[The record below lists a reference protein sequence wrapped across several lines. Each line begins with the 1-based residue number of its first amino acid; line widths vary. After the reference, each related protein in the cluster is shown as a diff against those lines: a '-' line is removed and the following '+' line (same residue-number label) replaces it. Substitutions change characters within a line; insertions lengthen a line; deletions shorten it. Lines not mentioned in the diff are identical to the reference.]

1 MTPSDP
7 LHSFDVVS
15 SSPCD
20 HRHERF
26 WKQGW
31 ADAVLSHIKNCPCN
45 PGGRSI
51 FCIHAL
57 YFNREVTPSQYLESL
72 GCSQTTIRIFQVT
85 QIVAALLDTTRRV
98 VEKWNVNPGNDSNL
112 EESRGILLEDRGRI
126 LSLRLKSTDKKQV
139 FLLIEE
145 TRKRLALYPPR
156 DGDDFLQQYWEPV
169 RLFNTRLQ
177 LGLREKILRETTN
190 R

>member
-1 MTPSDP
+1 MNASDSP
-7 LHSFDVVS
+7 HSFDVVS

-31 ADAVLSHIKNCPCN
+31 ADTVLSHIKNCPCN
-45 PGGRSI
+45 PEGRNI
-51 FCIHAL
+51 FCIHAI
-57 YFNREVTPSQYLESL
+57 YFNREVNPSQYLESL

-85 QIVAALLDTTRRV
+85 QIVSALLDTTRRV
-98 VEKWNVNPGNDSNL
+98 VEKWNVSPWNASNL
-112 EESRGILLEDRGRI
+112 AESRGILLQDHGRI
-126 LSLRLKSTDKKQV
+126 LSLPVSSDNKEPL

-156 DGDDFLQQYWEPV
+156 DGDYFLQQYWEPV
-169 RLFNTRLQ
+169 RSLNMRLQ